1 MFLNCRQGSPFYI
14 LHKDAKPYVEQGQ
27 VVSVTAPMPNIGQLG
42 QPIGQVGQV
51 GLGQPITYS
60 VDIMVKV
67 GEQTMNFQKLP
78 ANLDSADFAG
88 NGNLFVSCTR
98 EGVNDEIR
106 SMHKQSADVIASIPF
121 HQDRMQVLDTLY
133 AQLNPEVAE
142 NEKRQKEMAGLQ
154 QQYNDLTSKFNDML
168 QQNEKLIQ
176 QNSELMAELKAERT
190 SSRGSKKD

>member
-1 MFLNCRQGSPFYI
+1 MNCRQGSPFYI

-27 VVSVTAPMPNIGQLG
+27 VVSVTAPMPVIGQIG
-42 QPIGQVGQV
+42 QTIGQVGQA

-88 NGNLFVSCTR
+88 NGNMFVSCTR
-98 EGVNDEIR
+98 EGINDEIR
-106 SMHKQSADVIASIPF
+106 SMHKQSADIIASIPF
-121 HQDRMQVLDTLY
+121 HQDRMQTLDAIY
-133 AQLNPEVAE
+133 SQLNPEVAE
-142 NEKRQKEMAGLQ
+142 AEQRQKEMAGLQ
-154 QQYNDLTSKFNDML
+154 QQYNELNNQFQELAK
-168 QQNEKLIQ
+168 QNRELI
-176 QNSELMAELKAERT
+176 AELKAERA